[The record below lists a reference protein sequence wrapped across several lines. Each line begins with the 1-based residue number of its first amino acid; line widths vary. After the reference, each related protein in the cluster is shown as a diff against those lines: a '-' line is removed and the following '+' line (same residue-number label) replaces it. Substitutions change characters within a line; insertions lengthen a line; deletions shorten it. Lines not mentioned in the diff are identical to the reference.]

1 MKNRRRM
8 MFGGQKPL
16 LPPVE
21 RLLMGRGQVEEFR
34 EEGEGKLK
42 RINQEM
48 KKRREERNEREERTR
63 KLYEFREK
71 KKKGEKERTEQ
82 IEEIEQ
88 MGQDKQRDQF
98 FKKFK
103 VAEKTEEIEDVAEA
117 SARFTAMANG
127 EKLPIESTLQT
138 PSKLSNLTS
147 NFNSEEPQN
156 PWVVP
161 KVINCISFEEK
172 LSKIRYIKS
181 IQPDPFLKQILST
194 QIYNF
199 SLPNSPP
206 PSAPLPESFSSFA
219 SYLSQWFPLFSYE
232 VFWQLTNLRIEGQKW
247 KISQSAWSFKAHFT
261 HVDTNFLHFK
271 MEEPIKSRLEFSA
284 HNHSTF
290 GLSLAQPSSRPLP
303 WINLADALRE
313 NDLLLITQDKLSGIY
328 DLFDLSTEE
337 KARRLFN
344 EITPKKG
351 RFLAMVDRRRRIS
364 ETSVGLKT
372 SKVFQEDVMKILKPS
387 KRIMPIFYAYF
398 LSSLSTIWR
407 EYKAMHAL
415 EHSWYLEMM
424 LDPARTVSGRHG
436 EMALDYENWKEFI
449 GRNGEYF
456 NQSQVNAL
464 EHVAEMKKQEVLL
477 IQGPVS

>member
-156 PWVVP
+156 P
-161 KVINCISFEEK
+161 
-172 LSKIRYIKS
+172 
-181 IQPDPFLKQILST
+181 
-194 QIYNF
+194 
-199 SLPNSPP
+199 
-206 PSAPLPESFSSFA
+206 
-219 SYLSQWFPLFSYE
+219 
-232 VFWQLTNLRIEGQKW
+232 
-247 KISQSAWSFKAHFT
+247 
-261 HVDTNFLHFK
+261 
-271 MEEPIKSRLEFSA
+271 
-284 HNHSTF
+284 
-290 GLSLAQPSSRPLP
+290 
-303 WINLADALRE
+303 
-313 NDLLLITQDKLSGIY
+313 
-328 DLFDLSTEE
+328 
-337 KARRLFN
+337 
-344 EITPKKG
+344 
-351 RFLAMVDRRRRIS
+351 
-364 ETSVGLKT
+364 
-372 SKVFQEDVMKILKPS
+372 
-387 KRIMPIFYAYF
+387 
-398 LSSLSTIWR
+398 
-407 EYKAMHAL
+407 
-415 EHSWYLEMM
+415 
-424 LDPARTVSGRHG
+424 
-436 EMALDYENWKEFI
+436 
-449 GRNGEYF
+449 
-456 NQSQVNAL
+456 
-464 EHVAEMKKQEVLL
+464 
-477 IQGPVS
+477 